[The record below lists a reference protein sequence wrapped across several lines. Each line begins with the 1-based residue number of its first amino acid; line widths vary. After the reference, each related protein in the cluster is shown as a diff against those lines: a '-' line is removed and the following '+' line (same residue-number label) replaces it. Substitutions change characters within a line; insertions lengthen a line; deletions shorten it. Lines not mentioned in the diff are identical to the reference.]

1 MRDVPAD
8 VVSPAVVELLAW
20 ISRERRTYDETIE
33 AWKTHCP
40 RLSAWEDALAGGLVR
55 LERGD
60 GGELCVALTPAGAA
74 ALPS

>member
-55 LERGD
+55 LERGS
-60 GGELCVALTPAGAA
+60 GGELCVALTQAGAA